1 MDDGPVSG
9 EIVCTVKARLGV
21 GLTLIKIW
29 DVKDGLCCPVN
40 GN

>member
-1 MDDGPVSG
+1 MDDGLVSG
-9 EIVCTVKARLGV
+9 KIVSTVKARLGA

>member
-9 EIVCTVKARLGV
+9 EIVCAVKARLGV

-29 DVKDGLCCPVN
+29 DVKDGPCCPVN

>member
-9 EIVCTVKARLGV
+9 KIVSTVKARLGV

-29 DVKDGLCCPVN
+29 DVKDALCCPVN